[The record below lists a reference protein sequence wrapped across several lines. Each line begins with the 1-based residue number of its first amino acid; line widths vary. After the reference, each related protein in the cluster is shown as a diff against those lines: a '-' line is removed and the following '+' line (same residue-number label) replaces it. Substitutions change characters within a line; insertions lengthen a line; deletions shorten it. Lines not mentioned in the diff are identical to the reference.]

1 MGPGRSV
8 VSRMLLPIDVPCPS
22 ELHLALGKKKQVVA
36 VHVRAEPH
44 VGMHGVWYTEGQRYQ
59 HLTDINYTYGN
70 PISPFTYEDRVCE
83 AGPFVP
89 DFFGEEVR
97 AAFHLQDGNSVQV
110 PMPPR
115 QPGRYL
121 VIGDT
126 GLRIKAE
133 NDGWCSENLG
143 SPKDLYGAKTC
154 PSESLLSNYNAT
166 LVEGLFQ
173 STSSEAD
180 PAMNGWPF
188 QEVCESMQKSSH
200 YGDVMVHVGDYLYS
214 HNACPFPFPDQIPAG
229 DSKRV
234 FGDCTG
240 VGDAWGDTSEAWIRE
255 FFGPAGGL
263 LRQRPWIVLRG
274 NHEECERSGHGWFR
288 YLDPS
293 WEVETFMLHTVSH
306 IATPTMWNLNMTTG
320 WWLIVAQWQMRIS
333 ALMPT
338 RRWSTQKQR
347 HEQREQSQFCPWTI
361 ATQSRPVV
369 T

>member
-1 MGPGRSV
+1 
-8 VSRMLLPIDVPCPS
+8 
-22 ELHLALGKKKQVVA
+22 
-36 VHVRAEPH
+36 
-44 VGMHGVWYTEGQRYQ
+44 MHGVWYTEGQRYQ

-89 DFFGEEVR
+89 DFFGEDVR
-97 AAFHLQDGNSVQV
+97 AAFHLQDGNLVRV
-110 PMPPR
+110 PIPPR

-188 QEVCESMQKSSH
+188 QEVCESMEKSSH

-214 HNACPFPFPDQIPAG
+214 HNACPFPFPKQIPAG
-229 DSKRV
+229 EQRV

-255 FFGPAGGL
+255 FFGPAAGL
-263 LRQRPWIVLRG
+263 LGRLPWIVLRG

-288 YLDPS
+288 YLDPRPS
-293 WEVETFMLHTVSH
+293 ETFQGGGDIYAPYCVSYSKPYNVEFEH
-306 IATPTMWNLNMTTG
+306 DNWLVVDSSSVASEDISIDAYPPLEYTEAEARAAGTEPILSMDNCDTKPTSGDVIDLCRHS
-320 WWLIVAQWQMRIS
+320 WLGPGPGVQNPHLSER
-333 ALMPT
+333 
-338 RRWSTQKQR
+338 
-347 HEQREQSQFCPWTI
+347 
-361 ATQSRPVV
+361 
-369 T
+369 